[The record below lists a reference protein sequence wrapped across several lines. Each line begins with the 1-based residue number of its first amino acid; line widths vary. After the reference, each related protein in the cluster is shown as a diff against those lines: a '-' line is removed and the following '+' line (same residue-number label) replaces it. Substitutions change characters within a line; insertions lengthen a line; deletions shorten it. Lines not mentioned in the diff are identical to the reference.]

1 MGYISAKEGARIT
14 GYTQQHITALA
25 RERRITA
32 KRLNEK
38 SGVWLIDRD
47 SLIAYANQAKDSDD
61 ERYGPG

>member
-25 RERRITA
+25 REGKVKA
-32 KRLNEK
+32 KRLNREG
-38 SGVWLIDRD
+38 GVWLIDKD
-47 SLIAYANQAKDSDD
+47 SLIAYAEQAKDSDD